1 MTPAERKT
9 CRCGKK
15 ARLNREL
22 CLDCELEG
30 IKAGARRDAPL
41 GKMPTAEEL
50 MDLARRERA
59 GTPPVIAAGDF
70 IAPGAIAI
78 PASEG
83 ESIGVGCAPRTDP
96 NPLSVGAAHPT
107 KKAAAEKENLM
118 EKEKAKC
125 SECLNEPPE
134 GKRLYKGKCEDCRSK
149 GKAPRK
155 ARKAP
160 SPLAGEGAKAMCPK
174 CECMPC
180 FCAPASPTQDELIL
194 KLQGAINY
202 HAEEA
207 RRNRI
212 ALEVLKD
219 LTGSDIEVPEVKL

>member
-149 GKAPRK
+149 ARPRGRRERPPHPSRERGRRPCVLNANACHVFAPRP
-155 ARKAP
+155 AP
-160 SPLAGEGAKAMCPK
+160 PRTS
-174 CECMPC
+174 
-180 FCAPASPTQDELIL
+180 
-194 KLQGAINY
+194 
-202 HAEEA
+202 
-207 RRNRI
+207 
-212 ALEVLKD
+212 
-219 LTGSDIEVPEVKL
+219 